1 MRLSVTYDIKD
12 ILCQC
17 QTRVAE
23 KTGTEEDVPIVK
35 DVIKKMDKLYS
46 ACSACMYL
54 FDGQYFVS
62 ISYQSYLGI
71 ENKELTVN
79 FCKDNGIHTDI
90 RSTRIM
96 SRTSVYKLV
105 KEVLENGL
113 NEYIYQ
119 EVE

>member
-1 MRLSVTYDIKD
+1 MRLSVNYDIKD
-12 ILCQC
+12 IFNHC
-17 QTRVAE
+17 QTISAE
-23 KTGTEEDVPIVK
+23 KYVTEEDFPIVK
-35 DVIKKMDKLYS
+35 EAIKKMDKLYS
-46 ACSACMYL
+46 ACPACMYL

-79 FCKDNGIHTDI
+79 FCKENDIHTDI
-90 RSTRIM
+90 RSTRLM

-113 NEYIYQ
+113 NEYIY
-119 EVE
+119 

>member
-1 MRLSVTYDIKD
+1 MKLSVRYDVKD
-12 ILCQC
+12 IFNHC
-17 QTRVAE
+17 QTILAE
-23 KTGTEEDVPIVK
+23 KDVTEEDFPIVK
-35 DVIKKMDKLYS
+35 DTIRKMDKLYS

-62 ISYQSYLGI
+62 ISYLSYLGI

-79 FCKDNGIHTDI
+79 FCKENGIHTDI

-96 SRTSVYKLV
+96 SRASVYKLV

-113 NEYIYQ
+113 NEYIY
-119 EVE
+119 